1 MMAVRSLVMAVAA
14 VAFLAGCGL
23 LPGHGFQGGLVCEQ
37 MPSAACREQL
47 DRVAAWHADA
57 TEVTVTCTL
66 PVCDRKGGAGTVLV
80 TLADGSTVKETFAY
94 TGDPTPIPAPA
105 CVGVAPD
112 ACLSLATSTVDG
124 APLSKSIRAISIAC
138 TASSC
143 TSDKGEA
150 DVRVQ
155 FGDGSV
161 AESNTNWDGGLP

>member
-1 MMAVRSLVMAVAA
+1 MVMAA
-14 VAFLAGCGL
+14 AFLAGCGL

-57 TEVTVTCTL
+57 ALVTVTCSV
-66 PVCDRKGGAGTVLV
+66 PVCDRRGGAGTVVV
-80 TLADGSTVKETFAY
+80 TLADGATAKETFTY
-94 TGDPTPIPAPA
+94 TGDPAPIPAPA
-105 CVGVAPD
+105 CVGVALD
-112 ACLSLATSTVDG
+112 ACRKLATSTVDDT
-124 APLSKSIRAISIAC
+124 PLSKSIRAISIAC

-143 TSDKGEA
+143 TVDKGEA

-161 AESNTNWDGGLP
+161 VESNTTWDGGLP